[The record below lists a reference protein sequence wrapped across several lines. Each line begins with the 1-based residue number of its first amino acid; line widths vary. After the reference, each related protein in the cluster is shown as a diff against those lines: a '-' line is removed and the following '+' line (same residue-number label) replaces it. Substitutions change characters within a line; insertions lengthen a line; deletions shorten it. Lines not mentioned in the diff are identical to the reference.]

1 MKKIVLA
8 FSCVFLMNGFALA
21 DDDRYK
27 VVRVNDATYV
37 IVDTKKERT
46 KECGLY
52 SVCGRWKPWDE
63 EN

>member
-8 FSCVFLMNGFALA
+8 FSCLFLMSGFALA
-21 DDDRYK
+21 DDDRYN

-46 KECGLY
+46 KECELFSG
-52 SVCGRWKPWDE
+52 CRRWKSWDE

>member
-27 VVRVNDATYV
+27 VVRVNDSSYV
-37 IVDTKKERT
+37 IVDTKKERI
-46 KECGLY
+46 KDCGVG
-52 SVCGRWKPWDE
+52 SCGNWRSWGK
-63 EN
+63 